1 MHSLFTQLADRFK
14 TMKTILGI
22 SAYYHDSAAC
32 IVVDG
37 NIIAAAQ
44 EERFTRKKHDP
55 RFPSNAVNYCLSA
68 ANVILEDVDAI
79 VFYDKPLLK
88 FERLLETFLA
98 NAPRG
103 FIAFARAMPIWLKEK
118 LYLKS
123 VLRRELRS
131 LVNHARPADQQLDKK
146 QIKLPELLFTEH
158 HQSHA
163 ASCFFP
169 SPFEDAAVV
178 CMDGVGE
185 WATSSVWHGKGACLT
200 ALQEIHFP
208 HSVGLLYSAFTYYC
222 GFRVNAGEYKLMGL
236 APYGE
241 PKFVDVILDN
251 LIDVKDDGSFRLD
264 MRFFDYPVGSV
275 MTNKR
280 FEDLFGAPKLA
291 ADQTPSQHYCD
302 IARSIQEV
310 TEQVVVKI
318 ARHAKALTKSDNLC
332 MAGGVALNC
341 VANEKILKQAGF
353 KNVWIQPASGD
364 AGGALGAA
372 LCVWYEYFQNQR
384 NIQTNDSMEGAYLGP
399 EYTDQQ
405 IESVI
410 NDKKLPATH
419 MDDDELFEQVIE
431 WLENDNVVGWFQGR
445 MEFGPRALGNRSIIG
460 DARSTRMQRQM
471 NVKIK
476 QRESFRPFAPIV
488 MAEKATEYFDLE
500 CDSPYMLLT
509 APLREQHRHQ
519 IDSND
524 TVSGLER
531 VNQVRSCLPA
541 ITHIDY
547 SARLQT
553 VNESTNPRLHRL
565 LSSFNHKTS
574 TPVLINTSFNV
585 RGEPPVCS
593 PADAIRCFLATDMDF
608 LVMGNWVM
616 DKRQQPDNA
625 ISEAK
630 AVTFEKD

>member
-1 MHSLFTQLADRFK
+1 MTV
-14 TMKTILGI
+14 ILGV

-37 NIIAAAQ
+37 EIVAAAQ
-44 EERFTRKKHDP
+44 EERFTRLKHDP
-55 RFPSNAVNYCLSA
+55 RFPSNAIQYCLDEA
-68 ANVILEDVDAI
+68 ATSIQQIDAI

-98 NAPRG
+98 NAPKG
-103 FIAFARAMPIWLKEK
+103 FLAFARAMPIWLKEK

-123 VLRRELRS
+123 VLRRELRA
-131 LVNHARPADQQLDKK
+131 LVNRSLPNDQQLTKK
-146 QIKLPELLFTEH
+146 QITLPQLLFTEH

-163 ASCFFP
+163 ASAFFP
-169 SPFEDAAVV
+169 SPFDDAAVV

-185 WATSSVWHGKGACLT
+185 WATSSLWHGNKAQLT

-208 HSVGLLYSAFTYYC
+208 HSLGLLYSAFTYYC

-241 PKFVDVILDN
+241 PKYVDTILTN
-251 LIDVKDDGSFRLD
+251 LIDVKDDGSFRLNMD
-264 MRFFDYPVGSV
+264 YFDYPVGSV

-280 FEDLFGAPKLA
+280 FERLFNQPKLA

-302 IARSIQEV
+302 MARSIQTV
-310 TEQVVVKI
+310 TEQIVVKI
-318 ARHAKALTKSDNLC
+318 AKHAKATTGSDNLC
-332 MAGGVALNC
+332 LAGGVALNC
-341 VANEKILKQAGF
+341 VANEQIVKQAGF

-372 LCVWYEYFQNQR
+372 LCAWYEYFENSRDVSQS
-384 NIQTNDSMEGAYLGP
+384 DSMQGALLGN
-399 EYTDQQ
+399 EYSDQ
-405 IESVI
+405 EVDRVI
-410 NDKKLPATH
+410 QAKQLPAEYKT
-419 MDDDELFEQVIE
+419 DDALFEHVCK
-431 WLENDNVVGWFQGR
+431 WLQNDNVVGWFQGR

-460 DARSTRMQRQM
+460 DARSIKMQRQM

-488 MAEKATEYFDLE
+488 LADKATDYFDLD
-500 CDSPYMLLT
+500 CQSPYMLVT
-509 APLREQHRHQ
+509 APLKEEHRVKTENT
-519 IDSND
+519 S
-524 TVSGLER
+524 VLGLDR
-531 VNQVRSCLPA
+531 VNQVRSNLPA

-553 VNESTNPRLHRL
+553 VSCDTNPRLHRL
-565 LSSFNHKTS
+565 LTEFETATG

-593 PADAIRCFLATDMDF
+593 PEDAIRCFLATDMDY

-616 DKRQQPDNA
+616 DKRQQPASA
-625 ISEAK
+625 IALAK
-630 AVTFEKD
+630 QVTFEKD